1 MIAKSGKKGEFTM
14 TASFHT
20 YELPEY
26 QKQAL
31 EKAGITAPSPIQE
44 AAIPLILEGKDVVGK
59 SRTGT
64 GKTLAYLLPQLAKI
78 EADKRALQVLILA
91 PTRELTM
98 QIEGAIKQY
107 TAGSEIR
114 ALALVGGGN
123 IDRQIDK
130 LKEKPHIV
138 VGTPGRIKEILGR
151 KKMKVHE
158 VKSITIDEVDQ
169 MLELGSLK
177 DVGEIVKST
186 MRDRQLLFFSATVS
200 DEAKK
205 IAKDWMR
212 DPVYLETEAGSMI
225 GKIEHVYFSTGKQ
238 DKPDTLRRLVRA
250 YNVNRAMVFVNENK
264 GLMWLVSEMRKL
276 GLTAEGLSGEAAK
289 IQREQA
295 MNGFRD
301 GKFQL
306 LITTDV
312 GARGLDVEGVTHVF
326 HYDPAIDPEH
336 YVHRAGRTGR
346 GTQSGVSVSILTPD
360 EKFLVK
366 KFEKALGLHI
376 FSKGLEQGKIVT
388 RRPGATP
395 RPAQAAAG
403 PKKGKSNPNKGKRK

>member
-1 MIAKSGKKGEFTM
+1 M
-14 TASFHT
+14 TTSFHT
-20 YELPEY
+20 YELPDY
-26 QKQAL
+26 QLQAL
-31 EKAGITAPSPIQE
+31 QKAGITAPSPIQE
-44 AAIPLILEGKDVVGK
+44 QAIPLILSGQDVVGK

-64 GKTLAYLLPQLAKI
+64 GKTLAYLLPQLMKI
-78 EADKRALQVLILA
+78 EVEKRSLQVLILA

-107 TAGSEIR
+107 TEGSEIR
-114 ALALVGGGN
+114 SLALVGGGN
-123 IDRQIDK
+123 IDRQIEK

-138 VGTPGRIKEILGR
+138 VGTPGRIKEIIGR

-169 MLELGSLK
+169 TLELGFLK
-177 DVGEIVKST
+177 DVDAIIKST

-200 DEAKK
+200 AETKK
-205 IAKDWMR
+205 IANEWMKS
-212 DPVYLETEAGSMI
+212 PVFLETETGAMI
-225 GKIEHVYFSTGKQ
+225 GTISHVYFSTGKQ

-250 YNVNRAMVFVNENK
+250 YDVNRAMVFVNENK
-264 GLMWLVSEMRKL
+264 GLWWLVQEMRKL

-295 MNGFRD
+295 LSAFRD
-301 GKFQL
+301 GKAQL

-326 HYDPAIDPEH
+326 HYDPAIDADH

-360 EKFLVK
+360 EKFIIK
-366 KFEKALGLHI
+366 KFEKALDLRI
-376 FSKGLEQGKIVT
+376 FAKGLEQGKIVT
-388 RRPGATP
+388 RRPGTAPKPEVAT
-395 RPAQAAAG
+395 G
-403 PKKGKSNPNKGKRK
+403 PKKGKRNPNKGKKK